1 MSVINPSR
9 LDNDKGGFVTLAEL
23 FEVLYWIAIVG
34 MSVALAAITVLIF
47 VMGFK
52 FIKDKRR
59 VLGAGCIVFS
69 LVAAGMI
76 VLMLN
81 DTFFFPV

>member
-1 MSVINPSR
+1 M
-9 LDNDKGGFVTLAEL
+9 DTHKGGFVTLAAL
-23 FEVLYWIAIVG
+23 FEILYWIAIVG

-47 VMGFK
+47 IMGFK

-59 VLGAGCIVFS
+59 GLGAGCIVFS

>member
-1 MSVINPSR
+1 M
-9 LDNDKGGFVTLAEL
+9 AAL

-34 MSVALAAITVLIF
+34 MSIALAAVTVLIF
-47 VMGFK
+47 AMGFK

-59 VLGAGCIVFS
+59 GLGAGCIIFS

>member
-1 MSVINPSR
+1 M
-9 LDNDKGGFVTLAEL
+9 DNHKGGFVTLAAL
-23 FEVLYWIAIVG
+23 FEILYWIAIVG

-59 VLGAGCIVFS
+59 GLGAGCIVFS

>member
-1 MSVINPSR
+1 
-9 LDNDKGGFVTLAEL
+9 
-23 FEVLYWIAIVG
+23 

-59 VLGAGCIVFS
+59 GLGAGCIAFS

>member
-1 MSVINPSR
+1 M
-9 LDNDKGGFVTLAEL
+9 AAL
-23 FEVLYWIAIVG
+23 FEILYWIAIVG

-59 VLGAGCIVFS
+59 ALGAGCIVFS